1 MINGRPVD
9 SFGGRLRDA
18 FANVATA
25 CDFHDAADEDDLHAI
40 AKQGVDDGVRVW
52 VGSAGLAA
60 ELVPA
65 LVEKGLHFTGYGEAE
80 EDTREQ
86 WHGGSPVVVVAGSIH
101 PMTVAQVA
109 EVAAHGVAHLAM
121 DPQRPDTWP
130 NLDALDAPL
139 VVSTHAA
146 VPDGMPSVAWMTGTA
161 TLLDRIAD
169 GLRRRLE
176 TGAPLALVVT
186 GGETAQTLF
195 ARLGATA
202 IVVTGEVLPGV
213 PTGLLHVDGCE
224 IKIVTKS
231 GGFGT
236 ASDLATIIA
245 STIHSS
251 A

>member
-1 MINGRPVD
+1 
-9 SFGGRLRDA
+9 
-18 FANVATA
+18 
-25 CDFHDAADEDDLHAI
+25 
-40 AKQGVDDGVRVW
+40 
-52 VGSAGLAA
+52 
-60 ELVPA
+60 
-65 LVEKGLHFTGYGEAE
+65 
-80 EDTREQ
+80 
-86 WHGGSPVVVVAGSIH
+86 
-101 PMTVAQVA
+101 
-109 EVAAHGVAHLAM
+109 M